1 MCIFVKALN
10 ESSIL
15 LPVTSTCICSHRIRY
30 VIAVL
35 KGERFLF
42 SSICLIVNANSLT
55 KRLRVTKMKQ
65 KYHKKYK
72 TQQMLFSVAS
82 SCFTIMWQS
91 VQIVMMMKC
100 HISNIL
106 ASLRRCKDKH
116 FSRHTIKTPRLSAH
130 IYYIGLGATQP
141 RGPNCT
147 LQERL

>member
-1 MCIFVKALN
+1 MVGGQHLN
-10 ESSIL
+10 FGRVGGENDR
-15 LPVTSTCICSHRIRY
+15 VANAR
-30 VIAVL
+30 V

-42 SSICLIVNANSLT
+42 SFNCLIINSDCLT

-82 SCFTIMWQS
+82 YYFTIMWQS

-106 ASLRRCKDKH
+106 ASLRWCKDKH
-116 FSRHTIKTPRLSAH
+116 FSRDTIKTPRLSAH

-141 RGPNCT
+141 RGPNCP

>member
-1 MCIFVKALN
+1 
-10 ESSIL
+10 
-15 LPVTSTCICSHRIRY
+15 
-30 VIAVL
+30 
-35 KGERFLF
+35 
-42 SSICLIVNANSLT
+42 
-55 KRLRVTKMKQ
+55 
-65 KYHKKYK
+65 
-72 TQQMLFSVAS
+72 MLFSVAS
-82 SCFTIMWQS
+82 YYFTIMWQS
-91 VQIVMMMKC
+91 VQIVLMMKC